1 MRVLRGVAAAQ
12 TAVDLGLAV
21 FALPPG
27 GRRPEPGWH
36 HRCTTD
42 PAPVQKM
49 LAAGHNIGVGCRAS
63 DVVGIDLDQHPDVD
77 GAAAF
82 AVLCAAHRAGW
93 PDTLTVAT
101 PHGGQHLYF
110 RAGRRPIAST
120 SGRRSPLGVGV
131 DVRGPGR
138 RFGGYLVAPGSVI
151 DGLPYTVGRDTAIQD
166 LPAWLAAVLTAD
178 DPTDDNTS
186 HRPKEQRWTPTRR

>member
-1 MRVLRGVAAAQ
+1 MYVLRGVAAAL
-12 TAVDLGLAV
+12 AGVERGLAV

-36 HRCTTD
+36 QRCTTE
-42 PAPVQKM
+42 PAAVHRM
-49 LAAGHNIGVGCRAS
+49 WAAGHNIGVGCRAC
-63 DVVGIDLDQHPDVD
+63 DVVGIDLDRHPDMD

-82 AVLCAAHRAGW
+82 AALCAAHRAGW

-101 PHGGQHLYF
+101 PRGRHLYF
-110 RAGRRPIAST
+110 RAGGRPIAST

-138 RFGGYLVAPGSVI
+138 RLGGYLVGQDPLSTTGRTRSSATPPSRNFRRGWSPCSPPTTQPTTSPAI
-151 DGLPYTVGRDTAIQD
+151 D
-166 LPAWLAAVLTAD
+166 
-178 DPTDDNTS
+178 
-186 HRPKEQRWTPTRR
+186 PKEQRWTPTRR